1 VSAEQHVTAHS
12 GYAYGVIGADIHVFG
27 DGSPVYLL
35 QNWRRAPAADPE
47 WLRELPSRMLN
58 ARFEVVPFTG
68 RDAELAALRAWRDQ
82 GPRLAVRWMY
92 APGGQGKTRLAA
104 RFADATQDE
113 GWRVVA
119 ATHGPGSVQPP
130 PGSQDLTTEGRD
142 GVLLVVDYADRWPL
156 THLTWL
162 FSNALLHR
170 PGVRARV
177 LLLAR
182 TADAWPAVRA
192 SLANLQAGTSGMALE
207 DLPDGA
213 GMYRAA
219 RDAFAVRYGVTPAP
233 EPAPPFGLTLAL
245 HMAALVSVDARAHGR
260 RPPTGLAGLTV
271 YLLDREHLHW
281 GTLFARGDGPYG
293 TPPEAMNRTVFAAA
307 LTGPVDRPTGTAVV
321 AELGP
326 GRPEGASCGGP
337 PAKPGAGAS
346 TGPGASGG
354 PAPEPVPVASAGPS
368 PTRVLDDHAFCYPA
382 AEPGRDTVLEPLY
395 PDRLA
400 EDFLA
405 LTLPG
410 HGADYPAMAWAPDV
424 TARLLGPHAER
435 AVTFLAAAAQRW
447 PHLGPRHLYPL
458 LTADPGLALA
468 AGDAALSALA
478 ALDDI
483 PVRLLLAVEERFPVH
498 RHVDLDAGIAAVTR
512 RVVGE
517 LLALDDGPTARATGY
532 HHLSMRLSHAG
543 RLDEALEAARLGLA
557 AQEELPEDVPALG
570 AALARLG
577 NCLALSG
584 RPEEA
589 VTEESVALVGRLAEA
604 EPGRW
609 GGMYAGLLN
618 DLGIWLSMLGRHHEA
633 LALSE
638 RSVAG
643 WRRIA
648 AADPVHEEHLAG
660 ALHGL
665 GNSLS
670 ALGRWA
676 EAADATGEALRI
688 RLRLAESDPSAHEP
702 DLAKT
707 LINHANHLAA
717 QGRRA
722 EALELSRRA
731 VTVLGALARVNAAA
745 HEPDFANALSNLGA
759 DLAEAGRLSEAVDA
773 TAEAVAI
780 RRRLASGNLAAHA
793 QVLGQSLSNLGFL
806 LHDAGRPAEA
816 LAAAEEA
823 VSLRERLYAEHP
835 DPHRADLAQSLSN
848 LGMCLE
854 SAGRRAE
861 GLAATRRAVELYR
874 VAHDGNPAAYA
885 FDLARV
891 LGNLGRCLGLGG
903 RWEEALAVV
912 VEALALAE
920 RSAAV
925 NPPAYEPL
933 LGNLRRTRDGCL
945 RMLGRPAAR

>member
-1 VSAEQHVTAHS
+1 MSVEQHVTAHS
-12 GYAYGVIGADIHVFG
+12 GYAYGVIGADIHVYG

-58 ARFEVVPFTG
+58 SRFEVVPFTG
-68 RDAELAALRAWRDQ
+68 RDAELAGLRAWRDE
-82 GPRLAVRWMY
+82 GPRLAVRWMH

-113 GWRVVA
+113 NWRVVA
-119 ATHGPGSVQPP
+119 ATNGPGSVQPP
-130 PGSQDLTTEGRD
+130 PGSQDLSVEGRD

-170 PGVRARV
+170 AGVRARV

-192 SLANLQAGTSGMALE
+192 SVSNLQAGTSSMLLE
-207 DLPDGA
+207 DLPDGNE
-213 GMYRAA
+213 MYEAA
-219 RDAFAVRYGVTPAP
+219 RDAFAVRYGVPA
-233 EPAPPFGLTLAL
+233 APGPPPPYGLTLAL

-260 RPPTGLAGLTV
+260 RPPADLAGLTV

-281 GTLFARGDGPYG
+281 GTLFARGDGRYA
-293 TPPEAMNRTVFAAA
+293 TPPQAMNRAVFAAS
-307 LTGPVDRPTGTAVV
+307 LTGAVDRSTGSAVV
-321 AELGP
+321 AGLGP
-326 GRPEGASCGGP
+326 GRSPGP
-337 PAKPGAGAS
+337 VPGQ
-346 TGPGASGG
+346 GPG
-354 PAPEPVPVASAGPS
+354 PAPAPS
-368 PTRVLDDHAFCYPA
+368 PGRVLDDHAFCYPA
-382 AEPGRDTVLEPLY
+382 AEPQRGTVLEPLY

-410 HGADYPAMAWAPDV
+410 HRADYPALEWAPEA

-447 PHLGPRHLYPL
+447 PHLGPGHLYPL
-458 LTADPGLALA
+458 LAADPGLALA
-468 AGDAALSALA
+468 AGGAALSTLA

-483 PVRLLLAVEERFPVH
+483 PIRLLSAIEERFPVH

-512 RVVGE
+512 RLVRE
-517 LLALDDGPTARATGY
+517 LLTLDDGPAARATGY
-532 HHLSMRLSHAG
+532 HHLSARLSNAG
-543 RLDEALEAARLGLA
+543 RLDEALEAARLSLA
-557 AQEELPEDVPALG
+557 AHEELPEDVPAL
-570 AALARLG
+570 ATALARLG
-577 NCLALSG
+577 NCLALTG

-589 VTEESVALVGRLAEA
+589 VAVTEESAALFGRLAET
-604 EPGRW
+604 EPARW
-609 GGMYAGLLN
+609 EGMRVGLLN
-618 DLGIWLSMLGRHHEA
+618 DLAIWLSLLGRHQEA
-633 LALSE
+633 LAVGE

-643 WRRIA
+643 WRLIV

-665 GNSLS
+665 GNYLA
-670 ALGRWA
+670 ALGRWP
-676 EAADATGEALRI
+676 EAADANAEAMRI
-688 RLRLAESDPSAHEP
+688 RLRLAERDPAAHEP
-702 DLAKT
+702 DVAKSLT
-707 LINHANHLAA
+707 NHANHLAA

-722 EALELSRRA
+722 EALELSRQA
-731 VTVLGALARVNAAA
+731 VTVLRALARANAAA
-745 HEPDFANALSNLGA
+745 HEPDLALALTSLGA
-759 DLAEAGRLSEAVDA
+759 DLAEAGRVPEAVDA

-780 RRRLASGNLAAHA
+780 RRRLVSGNLVAHSRG
-793 QVLGQSLSNLGFL
+793 LGQSLSNLAHFL
-806 LHDAGRPAEA
+806 LGVGRSAEA

-835 DPHRADLAQSLSN
+835 DAHREDLAQTLSN

-854 SAGRRAE
+854 AAGRRSE
-861 GLAATRRAVELYR
+861 GRAATRRAVELYR
-874 VAHDGNPAAYA
+874 AAYAANPAAYA

-891 LGNLGRCLGLGG
+891 LNNLGRFLALDG
-903 RWEEALAVV
+903 RWEEALARV
-912 VEALALAE
+912 VEGIALAE
-920 RSAAV
+920 RSAAD
-925 NPPAYEPL
+925 NPPAYGTL
-933 LGNLRRTRDGCL
+933 LGHLRRTRDGCL
-945 RMLGRPAAR
+945 RALGRPAAR

>member
-1 VSAEQHVTAHS
+1 MSAEQHVTAHS

-68 RDAELAALRAWRDQ
+68 RDAELAALCAWRDQ

-113 GWRVVA
+113 GWRVAA

-207 DLPDGA
+207 DLPDAA

-233 EPAPPFGLTLAL
+233 EPAPPYGLTLAL

-260 RPPTGLAGLTV
+260 RPPAGLAGLTV

-281 GTLFARGDGPYG
+281 GTLFARGDGPYA

-307 LTGPVDRPTGTAVV
+307 LTGAVDRSTGSAVV
-321 AELGP
+321 SGLGT
-326 GRPEGASCGGP
+326 GP
-337 PAKPGAGAS
+337 PPG
-346 TGPGASGG
+346 
-354 PAPEPVPVASAGPS
+354 
-368 PTRVLDDHAFCYPA
+368 RVLDDHAFCYPA
-382 AEPGRDTVLEPLY
+382 AEPERGTVLEPLY

-410 HGADYPAMAWAPDV
+410 HGADYPATEWAPEV
-424 TARLLGPHAER
+424 TARLLGPHAGR

-458 LTADPGLALA
+458 LAADPGLALA
-468 AGDAALSALA
+468 AGGAALSALA

-483 PVRLLLAVEERFPVH
+483 PVRLLSAVEQRFPVR
-498 RHVDLDAGIAAVTR
+498 RHVDLDAGIAAVTHR
-512 RVVGE
+512 IVTE
-517 LLALDDGPTARATGY
+517 LLALDDGPTARVTGY
-532 HHLSMRLSHAG
+532 SRLSNRLSNAG
-543 RLDEALEAARLGLA
+543 RLDEALEAARFCLA
-557 AQEELPEDVPALG
+557 AQEELPEDVPAL
-570 AALARLG
+570 ATALARLG
-577 NCLALSG
+577 NCLALTG

-589 VTEESVALVGRLAEA
+589 VTVTEEAAALFRRLAAA
-604 EPGRW
+604 EPDRW
-609 GGMYAGLLN
+609 NGMHAGLLN
-618 DLGIWLSMLGRHHEA
+618 DLAIWLSMLGRHQDA
-633 LALSE
+633 LALGE
-638 RSVAG
+638 RSVAA
-643 WRRIA
+643 WRRIVA
-648 AADPVHEEHLAG
+648 TDPALEEHLAG

-665 GNSLS
+665 GNYLA

-676 EAADATGEALRI
+676 EAADANAEAMLI
-688 RLRLAESDPSAHEP
+688 WLRLAERDPAAHEP
-702 DLAKT
+702 DLAGA
-707 LINHANHLAA
+707 LVNHANHLAA

-722 EALELSRRA
+722 EALELSEQA
-731 VTVLGALARVNAAA
+731 VTVLRALARVNAAA
-745 HEPDFANALSNLGA
+745 HEPDLALALTSRGA
-759 DLAEAGRLSEAVDA
+759 DLAEAGRVSEAVDA

-793 QVLGQSLSNLGFL
+793 PGLGQALSNLAYFL
-806 LHDAGRPAEA
+806 LDAGRPAEA
-816 LAAAEEA
+816 LSAAEEA
-823 VSLRERLYAEHP
+823 VALRERLYAERA
-835 DPHRADLAQSLSN
+835 DLHRADLAQSLSN

-861 GLAATRRAVELYR
+861 GAAATRRAVELYR
-874 VAHDGNPAAYA
+874 AAYEENPAAYT

-891 LGNLGRCLGLGG
+891 LGNLGRFLALDR
-903 RWEEALAVV
+903 RWEEALAPV
-912 VEALALAE
+912 VEAIALAE
-920 RSAAV
+920 GSAAA
-925 NPPAYEPL
+925 NPPAYGPL

>member
-1 VSAEQHVTAHS
+1 MSVEQHVTAHS

-58 ARFEVVPFTG
+58 SRFEVVPFTG
-68 RDAELAALRAWRDQ
+68 RDAELAGLRTWRDQ
-82 GPRLAVRWMY
+82 GPRLAVRWMH

-113 GWRVVA
+113 GWRVAA
-119 ATHGPGSVQPP
+119 ATNGPGSVQPP

-170 PGVRARV
+170 PGVRTRV

-192 SLANLQAGTSGMALE
+192 SLADLQAGTSSMALE

-219 RDAFAVRYGVTPAP
+219 RDAFAVRYGLPAVP
-233 EPAPPFGLTLAL
+233 EPPPPYRLTLAL
-245 HMAALVSVDARAHGR
+245 HMAALVSVDAQAHGR
-260 RPPTGLAGLTV
+260 RPPADLAGLTV

-281 GTLFARGDGPYG
+281 GTLFARGDGRYA
-293 TPPEAMNRTVFAAA
+293 TPPGAMNRAVFAAA
-307 LTGPVDRPTGTAVV
+307 LTGAVDRSTGSAVV
-321 AELGP
+321 AGLGTGRSP
-326 GRPEGASCGGP
+326 GSS
-337 PAKPGAGAS
+337 PGLGTIRS
-346 TGPGASGG
+346 P
-354 PAPEPVPVASAGPS
+354 GPS
-368 PTRVLDDHAFCYPA
+368 PGRVLDDHAFCYPA
-382 AEPGRDTVLEPLY
+382 AEPQCGTVLEPLH

-410 HGADYPAMAWAPDV
+410 HGADYPAMEWAPEV
-424 TARLLGPHAER
+424 TTRLLGPHAER

-458 LTADPGLALA
+458 LAADPGLALA
-468 AGDAALSALA
+468 AGGAALSTLA

-483 PVRLLLAVEERFPVH
+483 PIRLLSAIEERFPTH

-512 RVVGE
+512 RIVTE

-532 HHLSMRLSHAG
+532 HHLSTRLSNAG
-543 RLDEALEAARLGLA
+543 LLDEALETARLSLA
-557 AQEELPEDVPALG
+557 AQEELPEDVPAL
-570 AALARLG
+570 ATALARLG
-577 NCLALSG
+577 NCLALTG
-584 RPEEA
+584 QPEEA
-589 VTEESVALVGRLAEA
+589 VAVTEEAAALFRRLAEA
-604 EPGRW
+604 EPARW
-609 GGMYAGLLN
+609 DGMYAGLLN
-618 DLGIWLSMLGRHHEA
+618 DLSIWLSMLGRHQEA
-633 LALSE
+633 LAVGE

-643 WRRIA
+643 WRRIV
-648 AADPVHEEHLAG
+648 AADPVSGEHLAG

-665 GNSLS
+665 GNYLS
-670 ALGRWA
+670 ALGRWT
-676 EAADATGEALRI
+676 EAADANAEAMLI
-688 RLRLAESDPSAHEP
+688 WLRLAERDPAAHEP
-702 DLAKT
+702 DLARS
-707 LINHANHLAA
+707 LVNHANHLAA

-722 EALELSRRA
+722 EALELSRQA
-731 VTVLGALARVNAAA
+731 VTVLRALARVNAAA
-745 HEPDFANALSNLGA
+745 HEPDLAIALTSLGA
-759 DLAEAGRLSEAVDA
+759 DLAEAGRLPEAVDA
-773 TAEAVAI
+773 TAEAVAV
-780 RRRLASGNLAAHA
+780 RRRLASGNLAAHS
-793 QVLGQSLSNLGFL
+793 QGLGQSVSNLAYFL
-806 LHDAGRPAEA
+806 LDMGRPAEA

-823 VSLRERLYAEHP
+823 VSLRERLYAEQA

-854 SAGRRAE
+854 AAGRRAE

-874 VAHDGNPAAYA
+874 AAHDRNPAAYA

-891 LGNLGRCLGLGG
+891 LGNLGRFLALDG
-903 RWEEALAVV
+903 RWEEALAPV
-912 VEALALAE
+912 VEALVLAE
-920 RSAAV
+920 RSVAA
-925 NPPAYEPL
+925 NPPAYGTL
-933 LGNLRRTRDGCL
+933 LEHLRRTRDGCL

>member
-1 VSAEQHVTAHS
+1 MSAEQHVTAHS

-68 RDAELAALRAWRDQ
+68 RDAELAELRAWRDQ
-82 GPRLAVRWMY
+82 GPRLAVRWLH

-113 GWRVVA
+113 GWRVAA

-162 FSNALLHR
+162 FGNALLHR

-182 TADAWPAVRA
+182 TADAWPAIRA
-192 SLANLQAGTSGMALE
+192 SLANLQAGTSSMVLE
-207 DLPDGA
+207 DLPDGP

-219 RDAFAVRYGVTPAP
+219 RDAFAVRYGVTAAP
-233 EPAPPFGLTLAL
+233 EPPPPYGLTLAL

-260 RPPTGLAGLTV
+260 RPPDDLAGLTV

-281 GTLFARGDGPYG
+281 GTLFARGDGPYA
-293 TPPEAMNRTVFAAA
+293 TPPEAMNRAVFAAA
-307 LTGPVDRPTGTAVV
+307 LTGAVDRSTGSAVV
-321 AELGP
+321 AGLGT
-326 GRPEGASCGGP
+326 GGATEGP
-337 PAKPGAGAS
+337 
-346 TGPGASGG
+346 
-354 PAPEPVPVASAGPS
+354 GPS
-368 PTRVLDDHAFCYPA
+368 PAPGLSPDRLLDDHAFCYPA
-382 AEPGRDTVLEPLY
+382 AEPQHGTVLEPLY

-410 HGADYPAMAWAPDV
+410 HGADYPATAWAPEV
-424 TARLLGPHAER
+424 TARLLGPHAGR

-468 AGDAALSALA
+468 AGGAALSTLA

-483 PVRLLLAVEERFPVH
+483 PVPLLSAVGERFPVH
-498 RHVDLDAGIAAVTR
+498 RHVDLDAGIAAVTQR
-512 RVVGE
+512 IVSE
-517 LLALDDGPTARATGY
+517 LLALDDGPAARATGY
-532 HHLSMRLSHAG
+532 HHLSTRLSHAG
-543 RLDEALEAARLGLA
+543 RLDEALEAARLALA
-557 AQEELPEDVPALG
+557 AQEELPEDVPAL
-570 AALARLG
+570 ATALARLG
-577 NCLALSG
+577 NCLALTG

-589 VTEESVALVGRLAEA
+589 VTVTGESAALFGRLAEA
-604 EPGRW
+604 EPTARW
-609 GGMYAGLLN
+609 DAMHAGLLN
-618 DLGIWLSMLGRHHEA
+618 DLAIWLSLLGRHQEA
-633 LALSE
+633 LAVGE
-638 RSVAG
+638 QSVAD
-643 WRRIA
+643 WRRIVA
-648 AADPVHEEHLAG
+648 AEPVHEEHLAG

-665 GNSLS
+665 GNYLS
-670 ALGRWA
+670 SLGRWA
-676 EAADATGEALRI
+676 EAADVTGEAMRI
-688 RLRLAESDPSAHEP
+688 RTRLAERDPSAHEP
-702 DLAKT
+702 DLAKS
-707 LINHANHLAA
+707 LVNQANHLAA

-722 EALELSRRA
+722 EALELSRQA
-731 VTVLGALARVNAAA
+731 VTVLRSLARANAAA
-745 HEPDFANALSNLGA
+745 HEPDLALALTSLGA
-759 DLAEAGRLSEAVDA
+759 DLAEAGRVAEAVDA

-793 QVLGQSLSNLGFL
+793 PGLGQSVSNLAYFL
-806 LHDAGRPAEA
+806 LGAGRPAEA

-874 VAHDGNPAAYA
+874 AAHAGNPAAYA

-891 LGNLGRCLGLGG
+891 LNNLGHFLALDR
-903 RWEEALAVV
+903 RWEEALVPV
-912 VEALALAE
+912 VEAIALAE
-920 RSAAV
+920 RSAAA
-925 NPPAYEPL
+925 NPPAYGAL
-933 LGNLRRTRDGCL
+933 LEHLRQTRDGCL
-945 RMLGRPAAR
+945 RMLGR